1 MKAVLKQ
8 FKLYDV
14 ILVVLCIILS
24 LVPLAI
30 FTAQELGQNE
40 TVAKIAIIK
49 IHGKEVDRFE
59 IDKIDHFEKTYY
71 PAKGQYNIIEIQK
84 GRIRDKQDNSPD
96 QIAVKTG
103 WISKKGQTSICIPHD
118 LVIEIVSNKNED
130 DAYPIY

>member
-8 FKLYDV
+8 FKLFDV
-14 ILVVLCIILS
+14 ILVILCILLS
-24 LVPLAI
+24 FVPLAI

-40 TVAKIAIIK
+40 PSTKIAIVK

-59 IDKIDHFEKTYY
+59 IDKIDHLEKTYH
-71 PAKGQYNIIEIQK
+71 PAEGQYNIIEIKK
-84 GRIRDKQDNSPD
+84 GWIRDKEDNSPD

-118 LVIEIVSNKNED
+118 LVIEIVSNENEE